1 MMNNFIKQLSCRAT
15 TRTTTRTTTRAIA
28 RATSIVTAIV
38 TLKKTSRYL
47 SAATAELSPIVSTSL
62 QLSLM
67 LTLMLMTVPSFAEQ
81 TDDINVSET
90 KTAMQSYSSGQ
101 SVNASNKE
109 STSQMMQAIKKRIL
123 LNDSDQA
130 QNKALVS
137 TRNEVINQKSQQ
149 ARKQISA
156 RLFKQMAEIPSVN
169 TSRSFSDGSFVIYEG
184 YSQLIEDFDSDGYY
198 QTFSVTFDA
207 DLITYNPYDEV
218 AVYAELYL
226 SENGGSWQHYYTTD
240 SFVIYGEGSDDTFE
254 VYSTLAQGFNPNH
267 YDVLIDLY
275 EVGYPNI
282 VASYSSDDSNSLFA
296 LPLESSD
303 YDVEYIEYYE
313 ETHIYGGSAGVVS
326 LLVLLTLMLGRFL
339 GKLNRSF
346 GINMANSKNN

>member
-1 MMNNFIKQLSCRAT
+1 MNNFIKQLSCRVA
-15 TRTTTRTTTRAIA
+15 TRTTTRA
-28 RATSIVTAIV
+28 TAKVISRE

-67 LTLMLMTVPSFAEQ
+67 LTLMLMTLPSFAEQ
-81 TDDINVSET
+81 ADDINVSET
-90 KTAMQSYSSGQ
+90 KAAMQSYSIGQ
-101 SVNASNKE
+101 SANVTNKS
-109 STSQMMQAIKKRIL
+109 STEQMMQAIKQRIL

-130 QNKALVS
+130 QNKALLS
-137 TRNEVINQKSQQ
+137 TRNEVINQKQQQQQQQQ
-149 ARKQISA
+149 ARKKISA
-156 RLFKQMAEIPSVN
+156 NLFKKMAEIPRAN
-169 TSRSFSDGSFVIYEG
+169 TSKSFTDGSFVIYEG

-207 DLITYNPYDEV
+207 DLITYSPYDEA

-226 SENGGSWQHYYTTD
+226 SENGGPWQHYYTTD
-240 SFVIYGEGSDDTFE
+240 SFVIHGESSDDIFE

-282 VASYSSDDSNSLFA
+282 VASYSSDDSNSLYA

-313 ETHIYGGSAGVVS
+313 ETHIYGGSGGVVS
-326 LLVLLTLMLGRFL
+326 LLVLLTLMLRRLL
-339 GKLNRSF
+339 GKLNRNF
-346 GINMANSKNN
+346 GINRANSQNN

>member
-1 MMNNFIKQLSCRAT
+1 MNNFIKQLSCRVA
-15 TRTTTRTTTRAIA
+15 TRTTAKVISRE
-28 RATSIVTAIV
+28 

-67 LTLMLMTVPSFAEQ
+67 LTLMLMTLPSFAEQ
-81 TDDINVSET
+81 VDDINVSET
-90 KTAMQSYSSGQ
+90 KTAMQSYSLGQ
-101 SVNASNKE
+101 SANVTNKASTEK
-109 STSQMMQAIKKRIL
+109 MMQAIKQRIL

-130 QNKALVS
+130 QNKALAS
-137 TRNEVINQKSQQ
+137 TRNEVINQKKQQ
-149 ARKQISA
+149 DRKQSSA
-156 RLFKQMAEIPSVN
+156 SLFKNMAKIKNVN
-169 TSRSFSDGSFVIYEG
+169 TTGRSFSDGSFVIYEG
-184 YSQLIEDFDSDGYY
+184 YSQLIEDFDADGYY

-207 DLITYNPYDEV
+207 DLITYNPYDEAV
-218 AVYAELYL
+218 VYAELYL
-226 SENGGSWQHYYTTD
+226 SENGGPWQHYYTTD
-240 SFVIYGEGSDDTFE
+240 SFVIYGESSDDTFE
-254 VYSTLAQGFNPNH
+254 VYSTLAQGFTPNH

-282 VASYSSDDSNSLFA
+282 VASYSSDDSNSLYA

-326 LLVLLTLMLGRFL
+326 LFVLLTLMLKRFL
-339 GKLNRSF
+339 GKLNRNF
-346 GINMANSKNN
+346 GINMANSQNN

>member
-1 MMNNFIKQLSCRAT
+1 MMNNFIKQLSCRVA
-15 TRTTTRTTTRAIA
+15 TRTTAKVISRE
-28 RATSIVTAIV
+28 

-67 LTLMLMTVPSFAEQ
+67 LTLMLMTLPSFAEQ
-81 TDDINVSET
+81 ADDINISET
-90 KTAMQSYSSGQ
+90 KTAMQSYSIGQ
-101 SVNASNKE
+101 SANITNKASTE
-109 STSQMMQAIKKRIL
+109 QMKQAIKQRIL
-123 LNDSDQA
+123 LSGSDQA

-137 TRNEVINQKSQQ
+137 TRNEIINQKHQQ
-149 ARKQISA
+149 ARKKNSA
-156 RLFKQMAEIPSVN
+156 RLFKKMAEIPIVN
-169 TSRSFSDGSFVIYEG
+169 TSKSFSDGSFVIYEG
-184 YSQLIEDFDSDGYY
+184 YSQLIEDYDSDGYY

-207 DLITYNPYDEV
+207 DLITYNPYDEA

-226 SENGGSWQHYYTTD
+226 SENGGPWQHYYTTD
-240 SFVIYGEGSDDTFE
+240 SFVIHGESSDDSFE

-282 VASYSSDDSNSLFA
+282 VASYSSDDSNSLYA

-303 YDVEYIEYYE
+303 FDIEYIEYYE
-313 ETHIYGGSAGVVS
+313 ETHIYGGSGGMVS
-326 LLVLLTLMLGRFL
+326 LLVLLTLMLRRLL
-339 GKLNRSF
+339 GKLNRNF
-346 GINMANSKNN
+346 GISRANSQNTRPRY

>member
-1 MMNNFIKQLSCRAT
+1 MNNFIKQLSCRV
-15 TRTTTRTTTRAIA
+15 TTRA
-28 RATSIVTAIV
+28 TSIV

-47 SAATAELSPIVSTSL
+47 SEATAELSPIVSTSL

-67 LTLMLMTVPSFAEQ
+67 LTLMLMTLPSFAEQ
-81 TDDINVSET
+81 VDDINVSET
-90 KTAMQSYSSGQ
+90 KTAMQSYSLGQ
-101 SVNASNKE
+101 SANVTNKASTEK
-109 STSQMMQAIKKRIL
+109 MMQAIKQRIL

-130 QNKALVS
+130 QNKALAS
-137 TRNEVINQKSQQ
+137 TRNEVINQKKQQ
-149 ARKQISA
+149 ARKQSSA
-156 RLFKQMAEIPSVN
+156 SLFKQMAEIPSVN

-207 DLITYNPYDEV
+207 DFITYNPYDEAV
-218 AVYAELYL
+218 VYAELYL
-226 SENGGSWQHYYTTD
+226 SENGGPWQHYYTTD
-240 SFVIYGEGSDDTFE
+240 SFVIYGESSDDTFE

-282 VASYSSDDSNSLFA
+282 IASYSSDDSNSLYA

-326 LLVLLTLMLGRFL
+326 LLVLLTLMLRRLL
-339 GKLNRSF
+339 GKFNRNF
-346 GINMANSKNN
+346 GINMANSQNN

>member
-1 MMNNFIKQLSCRAT
+1 MNNFIKQLSCRVT
-15 TRTTTRTTTRAIA
+15 TKVISR
-28 RATSIVTAIV
+28 V
-38 TLKKTSRYL
+38 TLTKTSRYL

-67 LTLMLMTVPSFAEQ
+67 LTLMLITLPSFAEQ
-81 TDDINVSET
+81 VDDINVSET
-90 KTAMQSYSSGQ
+90 KTAMQSYSIGQ
-101 SVNASNKE
+101 SANVTNKASTDK
-109 STSQMMQAIKKRIL
+109 MMQEIKQRIL

-130 QNKALVS
+130 QNKAFAS
-137 TRNEVINQKSQQ
+137 TRHEVINQKNQQ

-156 RLFKQMAEIPSVN
+156 SLFKTRAEIPSVN
-169 TSRSFSDGSFVIYEG
+169 TGRSFSDGNFVIYEG

-207 DLITYNPYDEV
+207 DLITYSPYDEA

-226 SENGGSWQHYYTTD
+226 SENGGPWQHYYTTD
-240 SFVIYGEGSDDTFE
+240 SFVIYGESPDDTFE

-275 EVGYPNI
+275 EVGSPNI
-282 VASYSSDDSNSLFA
+282 VASYSSDDSNSLYA

-313 ETHIYGGSAGVVS
+313 ETHIYGGSYS
-326 LLVLLTLMLGRFL
+326 LAALLIMILTVLLRKISFVRKYSPKI
-339 GKLNRSF
+339 KLY
-346 GINMANSKNN
+346 